1 MDFKRF
7 IKEYL
12 KEFKIMMI
20 ITIPTLIIWR
30 ILERMI
36 LGDVNPNLV
45 DTIVGLVLITSM
57 YINVKQYQ
65 QIKEMKD
72 YFYKDNNEI

>member
-12 KEFKIMMI
+12 KEFKTMMI

-30 ILERMI
+30 LLERII

-45 DTIVGLVLITSM
+45 DTIIGLVLITSI
-57 YINVKQYQ
+57 YINVKQNQ